1 VLALILRN
9 VQKGGVIVLFF
20 LLFSPSVLMAVSAED
35 KAEAEAYYE
44 EGKALNKQRMF
55 NESIIQFAQALK
67 LDINVHKYHRALQQT
82 YLAIRRGP
90 HGVRYYEKLVR
101 DHPNN
106 AVVRYWMG
114 RFYLGTKA
122 LERATDEFKKSA
134 ELDPDDE
141 HAFISLGHIA
151 TRLGRLDEGLQAYL
165 RADELIP
172 NIPVVQVGMG
182 NIYFEKGQYD
192 AAEKAYKIAL
202 KKDPSHLEARF
213 NLGLIFEKKGEY
225 GDAAEQW
232 GLMIEE
238 DPNESSAR
246 QQLAQLYFRAKRY
259 GDAVREYA
267 TLSLVKLDDPKVFM
281 ALGESQ
287 VLLAAELPDP
297 EDRKLL
303 QKKAIESFNRTL
315 ELQPKNE
322 KARDYM
328 ERLKK
333 IKIPSATE

>member
-1 VLALILRN
+1 
-9 VQKGGVIVLFF
+9 
-20 LLFSPSVLMAVSAED
+20 VLMALTAKD

-55 NESIIQFAQALK
+55 NESIMQFAQALR
-67 LDINVHKYHRALQQT
+67 LNVDEHKYHRALQRT

-90 HGVRYYEKLVR
+90 NGVRYYEAMVR
-101 DHPNN
+101 THPDNPI
-106 AVVRYWMG
+106 VRYWMG

-122 LERATDEFKKSA
+122 LDRATDEFKKSA
-134 ELDPDDE
+134 ELAPNDE

-151 TRLGRLDEGLQAYL
+151 TRLGRLDEGLAAYL
-165 RADELIP
+165 RANELVP
-172 NIPVVQVGMG
+172 DIPVVKVGLG
-182 NIYFEKGQYD
+182 NIHFERGQYD
-192 AAEKAYKIAL
+192 LAEKAYKIAL
-202 KKDPSHLEARF
+202 KKDPTHLEARY
-213 NLGLIFEKKGEY
+213 NLGLIFEKRGEF

-246 QQLAQLYFRAKRY
+246 EQLAKLYFRAKRY
-259 GDAVREYA
+259 IDAVREYA

-287 VLLAAELPDP
+287 VLLAAQLPDP
-297 EDRKLL
+297 LDRRLL

-322 KARDYM
+322 KARKYV

-333 IKIPSATE
+333 IEIPDGNK

>member
-1 VLALILRN
+1 VFPFIFKQI
-9 VQKGGVIVLFF
+9 QKGGVMILALM
-20 LLFSPSVLMAVSAED
+20 LLSPSVLMAVTAED
-35 KAEAEAYYE
+35 KADAEAYYE

-55 NESIIQFAQALK
+55 NESIMQFAQALK
-67 LDINVHKYHRALQQT
+67 FNINEHKYHRALQRT
-82 YLAIRRGP
+82 YTAIRRGP
-90 HGVRYYEKLVR
+90 NGVRYYEAMVR
-101 DHPNN
+101 DSPNN
-106 AVVRYWMG
+106 PIVRYWMG
-114 RFYLGTKA
+114 RFYLSTKA
-122 LERATDEFKKSA
+122 LNRATDEFKKSA
-134 ELDPDDE
+134 ELAPDDE

-151 TRLGRLDEGLQAYL
+151 TRLGRLDEGLEAYL
-165 RADELIP
+165 RADALVP
-172 NIPVVQVGMG
+172 DIPVVKVGMG

-192 AAEKAYKIAL
+192 VAEKAYKVAL
-202 KKDPSHLEARF
+202 KKDPSYLEARY

-246 QQLAQLYFRAKRY
+246 EQLAKLYFRAKRY
-259 GDAVREYA
+259 IDAVREYS

-287 VLLAAELPDP
+287 VLLAARLPDMS
-297 EDRKLL
+297 DRKLL
-303 QKKAIESFNRTL
+303 QKRAIESFNRTL

-322 KARDYM
+322 KARQYL

-333 IKIPSATE
+333 IEIPEVDK